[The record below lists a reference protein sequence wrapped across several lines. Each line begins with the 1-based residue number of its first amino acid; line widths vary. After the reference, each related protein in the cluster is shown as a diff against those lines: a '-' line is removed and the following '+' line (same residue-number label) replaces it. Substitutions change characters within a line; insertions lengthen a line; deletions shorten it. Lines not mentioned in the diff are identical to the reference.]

1 MQEACTMQK
10 PCTIQN
16 PSNASYDRCQKA
28 KDDEGC
34 EKNVSGNLG
43 GASCP
48 Q

>member
-10 PCTIQN
+10 PWN
-16 PSNASYDRCQKA
+16 PANASYDRCQKA